1 MLGLWQ
7 AHLTFALF
15 AFVVLP
21 GFGLGRLAQGLVLL
35 LLLAVSFVSVDG
47 LSLAAYMRSFTDDVA
62 ITTLVALAF
71 FAALRMGLLDAP
83 SHSARVQLLIVMAA
97 LALFLYPATMGLSHL
112 DPYQLGYDPRPLI
125 VTVGVLAF
133 GLLLLKNWLGVSMLG
148 LATLAFSLGLKPSPN
163 YWDYLLD
170 PFIALFSC
178 AALIGY
184 AVRVVARRATKASQQ
199 QLNEPTSL

>member
-1 MLGLWQ
+1 MPGLWQ

-178 AALIGY
+178 GALIGY
-184 AVRVVARRATKASQQ
+184 AVRVVARRPAKASQE
-199 QLNEPTSL
+199 LNQPTSL